1 MGFFTLGRDMKD
13 MEARIEQRIDEIE
26 QKGYYQPNDNEA
38 NEYLQRLLRYMA
50 GTIEFKTYERQDL
63 YIAYRTCSAAFGIID
78 RIARAVGEC
87 SAYIELLDENDEP
100 VEEHWILDLLNHPN
114 DRYSRRRFFYAWST
128 NIDVFGDAFTY
139 MAKEGPGKNLGKPLG
154 LYILSG
160 VKVGIEHGV
169 VSFPIPGIDIV
180 GDVNKE
186 PIPPT
191 DYFQSFNY
199 NLDDDSYFGFSPLAA
214 AAYDVSLLKKG
225 KERLNT
231 AIANGGVNAIITP
244 ARDKDGFVVPQAAK
258 QVEDELNKT
267 ENFNKTKFFRQPI
280 ETHEIGSKPVDLAI
294 LDSGKES
301 VTALCFVYGIPMDL
315 YYGQSKYENA
325 KEAKKALYESAA
337 LPRLNI
343 FCEDFMDYLRRVTIG
358 NKSKKPLLD
367 EKEMKYRLA
376 VNTDKIDV
384 LQDDPKD
391 VLTNLT
397 LMHASLNEM
406 REAYGYDRLE
416 GEDNPGDIYDKPM
429 LPLGTMFGD
438 EFGGDINENQP
449 TE

>member
-1 MGFFTLGRDMKD
+1 MGLFTLGRDMKD
-13 MEARIEQRIDEIE
+13 MEARIEQRIEQIE

-50 GTIEFKTYERQDL
+50 GTIEFKTYERDDL
-63 YIAYRTCSAAFGIID
+63 YMAYRTCSAAYGIID

-114 DRYSRRRFFYAWST
+114 DRFSRRRFFYAWST
-128 NIDVFGDAFTY
+128 NYDVFGDAFTY
-139 MAKEGPGKNLGKPLG
+139 MAKEGPGKNFGRPLG
-154 LYILSG
+154 LYIPAG
-160 VKVGIEHGV
+160 NKVGIEHGD
-169 VSFPIPGIDIV
+169 VSFVIPGIDIA
-180 GDVNKE
+180 GDVNKT

-214 AAYDVSLLKKG
+214 AAYEVSLLKKG

-231 AIANGGVNAIITP
+231 AIDNGGVNAIISP
-244 ARDKDGFVVPQAAK
+244 AKDKDGFVVPQAA
-258 QVEDELNKT
+258 QMVENELNAAK
-267 ENFNKTKFFRQPI
+267 NFNKTKFLRQPI
-280 ETHEIGSKPVDLAI
+280 EVHEIGSKPVDLAI

-343 FCEDFMDYLRRVTIG
+343 FCEDFMDYLRRVSVGKKT
-358 NKSKKPLLD
+358 KKPLLD

-376 VNTDKIDV
+376 VNTDMIDV

-397 LMHASLNEM
+397 LMNASLNEK

-416 GEDNPGDIYDKPM
+416 GEENPGGIYDKPM
-429 LPLGTMFGD
+429 LGLGTMFGD
-438 EFGGDINENQP
+438 EATGNDINEN
-449 TE
+449 E